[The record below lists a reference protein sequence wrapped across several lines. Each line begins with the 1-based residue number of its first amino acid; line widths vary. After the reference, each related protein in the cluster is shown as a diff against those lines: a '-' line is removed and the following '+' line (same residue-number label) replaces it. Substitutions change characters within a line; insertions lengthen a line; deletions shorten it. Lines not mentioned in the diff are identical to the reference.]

1 MGGCG
6 GIRRWPVAGGLAIK
20 MHQHFGTHDSA
31 RYPADGCV
39 FRAAGMGDE
48 EKIDI
53 LRDKG
58 GRYNP
63 KERQGN

>member
-1 MGGCG
+1 VRHSSGGSEQSKDKP
-6 GIRRWPVAGGLAIK
+6 RYSKAGSI
-20 MHQHFGTHDSA
+20 DRS
-31 RYPADGCV
+31 R
-39 FRAAGMGDE
+39 DE